1 MQNKFQES
9 FSSAERENE
18 YFLKTQSKAIWM
30 TTKLSREWGGRV
42 SRCYKELWWETQPQ
56 RNKAVRGNRQC
67 FWESLSRLQM
77 LFHVSEIINVC
88 SPNSPDLHC
97 NIRYGGK
104 AILVTGT
111 VCILLDKQ
119 TGWGWMTAQLGDLT
133 CGQASNDPWSSS
145 LVNTG
150 GRSQVELLGVLE
162 LLKTN
167 ELGGRKLSPAVF
179 CLIWLLLFLKCFE
192 LEVCMK
198 MNPDITQH
206 NPTPQKTKSPKPDL
220 WCFCS
225 SVPIS
230 RGSVRPSSLLCN
242 SICFK
247 P

>member
-1 MQNKFQES
+1 MCALLILRIYTVIFTMV
-9 FSSAERENE
+9 ER
-18 YFLKTQSKAIWM
+18 QSWLLA
-30 TTKLSREWGGRV
+30 LSV
-42 SRCYKELWWETQPQ
+42 
-56 RNKAVRGNRQC
+56 
-67 FWESLSRLQM
+67 
-77 LFHVSEIINVC
+77 
-88 SPNSPDLHC
+88 
-97 NIRYGGK
+97 
-104 AILVTGT
+104 
-111 VCILLDKQ
+111 ILLDKQ

-133 CGQASNDPWSSS
+133 CSQASNDPWSSS

-150 GRSQVELLGVLE
+150 DRSQVELLGVLE

-206 NPTPQKTKSPKPDL
+206 NSTPQKTKPPKPDL

-230 RGSVRPSSLLCN
+230 RGSVRPSSTPFVLSL
-242 SICFK
+242 SHSVEIWADGSSSLI
-247 P
+247 